1 MIIFFSL
8 VAPDTYH
15 ASRCGAGFIWWSP
28 LYLYC
33 GSWWT
38 CGQAWFTETRG
49 WASWGTERKSEHYFS
64 SLLAKSYTPLFVLPL
79 ALWWGGMVRW
89 SRGLAG
95 LQIILLAGIGVAPV
109 CSSNNTVTFAS
120 CQPQVSRKACC
131 CHHCWHVDVL
141 AGGLLSLTEAICMP
155 GRVSDS
161 PTASASCPS
170 AVPSAPPGPMAT
182 SCCTLSLLL
191 LAATLTENKP
201 RRSCYVALV
210 H

>member
-1 MIIFFSL
+1 
-8 VAPDTYH
+8 
-15 ASRCGAGFIWWSP
+15 
-28 LYLYC
+28 
-33 GSWWT
+33 
-38 CGQAWFTETRG
+38 
-49 WASWGTERKSEHYFS
+49 
-64 SLLAKSYTPLFVLPL
+64 
-79 ALWWGGMVRW
+79 MVRW
-89 SRGLAG
+89 SCGLAS
-95 LQIILLAGIGVAPV
+95 LQIIFLAGVGAAPV

-170 AVPSAPPGPMAT
+170 AVPSAPPGPMAR

-191 LAATLTENKP
+191 LASALTEHKP
-201 RRSCYVALV
+201 RRCCSVALEHGV
-210 H
+210 SQGSMLGSFEYVKGTFTYMFEMPCFSTTVLLPTPYGYFLKIRHGQM